1 MQTSIAEDGE
11 AAEVRRSAYDADY
24 RREIHMSVSFKAPMI
39 RAFTL
44 AISLFALPALC
55 AATHDRGH
63 RPVQHRVVD
72 FGEAGAYV
80 SPVTPVAKAPETDG
94 LSRNGEECSRGGCI
108 DN

>member
-1 MQTSIAEDGE
+1 MQTSIAEDDE
-11 AAEVRRSAYDADY
+11 AAEARRSALTPIV
-24 RREIHMSVSFKAPMI
+24 RQEVIMSVSFKAPTAL
-39 RAFTL
+39 AFTL
-44 AISLFALPALC
+44 AASLFALPALG
-55 AATHDRGH
+55 AAAHNRGH
-63 RPVQHRVVD
+63 KPAQHRVAD